1 MAKKE
6 SSFLNMVL
14 TLFLVTG
21 IAGLALGYVYNI
33 TKKPIALSKKV
44 KLEKAIKAVVP
55 EFNNEIS
62 KDKQTIN
69 INDKDSVVLY
79 FAKKDDEIVGTAV
92 ETYTNKGFSGKFR
105 IMVGFLPDESIY
117 NTSVLEHKETPG
129 LGDKMDAKK
138 SDFSKQF
145 INKNPQNFK
154 LLVKKDKGDVDA
166 ITAATISSR
175 AFCDAVQRAYD
186 NYKNNNGGNKK

>member
-21 IAGLALGYVYNI
+21 VAGLALGYVYNI
-33 TKKPIALSKKV
+33 TEKPIALSKKV

-145 INKNPQNFK
+145 INKNQQN
-154 LLVKKDKGDVDA
+154 
-166 ITAATISSR
+166 
-175 AFCDAVQRAYD
+175 
-186 NYKNNNGGNKK
+186 

>member
-21 IAGLALGYVYNI
+21 VAGLALGYVYNI
-33 TKKPIALSKKV
+33 TEKPIALSKKV

>member
-14 TLFLVTG
+14 TLFFVAG
-21 IAGLALGYVYNI
+21 IAGLALGFVYKL
-33 TKKPIALSKKV
+33 TAEPIALSKKQ
-44 KLEKAIKAVVP
+44 KLEKALELVVP

-62 KDKQTIN
+62 KDKKTIK
-69 INDKDSVVLY
+69 INKDSVVLY
-79 FAKKDDEIVGTAV
+79 FAKNDNKIVGTAV
-92 ETYTNKGFSGKFR
+92 QTYTNKGFSGKFR

-129 LGDKMDAKK
+129 LGDKIDVKK
-138 SDFSKQF
+138 SDFPKQF
-145 INKNPQNFK
+145 INKNPQDYK
-154 LLVKKDKGDVDA
+154 LLVKKDGGDVDA

-186 NYKNNNGGNKK
+186 NYKNNKEGNKK

>member
-21 IAGLALGYVYNI
+21 VAGLALGYVYNI
-33 TKKPIALSKKV
+33 TEKPIALSKKV

-62 KDKQTIN
+62 KDKQTIY